1 MGQVIRQLLAWFALL
16 GIGVGTSK
24 VESAGKHEEAVIVHF
39 DYGKKDWS
47 TFFQFEKELEN
58 AISAAAVG
66 EYDGNELAVDG
77 SDGSMY
83 IYGPDA
89 DKLFAFVRP
98 RLLAA
103 TFLKNVIVTLRYGA
117 VSDPSVRETKIELRR

>member
-1 MGQVIRQLLAWFALL
+1 MRQIVHQLLALLALL
-16 GIGVGTSK
+16 GIGAGNSK

-39 DYGKKDWS
+39 DYGTKDWS
-47 TFFQFEKELEN
+47 TFFQFEKEFEDS
-58 AISAAAVG
+58 ISAAAVG
-66 EYDGNELAVDG
+66 DYDGNELAVDG

-89 DKLFAFVRP
+89 DKLFAFVKP

-103 TFLKNVIVTLRYGA
+103 SFLKNIVVTLRYGD
-117 VSDPSVRETKIELRR
+117 VGDPSAREK